1 MDNEEK
7 KRDYVGYGNPPA
19 HSRFKP
25 GQKPPAGAGRPRGSR
40 NRLTKMK
47 QSLEATTPVRVG
59 DKTMN
64 MNTLDMALFADGGK
78 VFPRRGQLNFSHL
91 EGDGGIGFRFN
102 IRGRQFL
109 RLDIAKSREGFQVWV
124 KFNDVF
130 ARHPVGTASAQPIY

>member
-64 MNTLDMALFADGGK
+64 MNTLDMALAH
-78 VFPRRGQLNFSHL
+78 N
-91 EGDGGIGFRFN
+91 
-102 IRGRQFL
+102 RQQT
-109 RLDIAKSREGFQVWV
+109 AKGVSRAIDRTLKMQQEVEAEEAALQ
-124 KFNDVF
+124 
-130 ARHPVGTASAQPIY
+130 AAQTASEPTLVELTQEDEEILEDYLRYRKQLRDAF

>member
-1 MDNEEK
+1 MDDEEK
-7 KRDYVGYGNPPA
+7 KRDYAVGYGKPPA

-64 MNTLDMALFADGGK
+64 LNTLDLALAHNRQQTSKGVSRAIDRTLKMQQEVEAEEAARQAAQAASEPGHVELTQEDEEILEDYLRYLK
-78 VFPRRGQLNFSHL
+78 QL
-91 EGDGGIGFRFN
+91 
-102 IRGRQFL
+102 
-109 RLDIAKSREGFQVWV
+109 REAF
-124 KFNDVF
+124 
-130 ARHPVGTASAQPIY
+130 